1 MRWVKSLADLVTQ
14 NFWWKLLSLAIA
26 VVVWGLVANEPE
38 LSTFVTVA
46 VEYKNLPE
54 ELEISSD
61 PVSSVK
67 LELRGPSGELRD
79 VDNRANRPEVILDMS
94 KVGSG
99 EWTFPI
105 GDGSV
110 KLMRGVTLV
119 RAIPSEVRFTF
130 ERSVERTV
138 KVTPRF
144 TDRSGFE
151 VANFQVSPD
160 SMRIAGPVSRVN
172 NVKTVETDPVN
183 VPAKSGS
190 FEYPVSTFL
199 DDPYI
204 RFIGVARVTVTV
216 DVRKK

>member
-1 MRWVKSLADLVTQ
+1 MRWVKSLVDLVTQ

-26 VVVWGLVANEPE
+26 VVVWGLVANEAE
-38 LSTFVTVA
+38 LSTFVTVS

-79 VDNRANRPEVILDMS
+79 VDSRGNRPEVILDMS
-94 KVGSG
+94 KVRTG
-99 EWTFPI
+99 EQTFPI

-130 ERSVERTV
+130 ERSLERTV
-138 KVTPRF
+138 KVVPRF
-144 TDRSGFE
+144 TERSGFE
-151 VANFQVSPD
+151 VADFRVSPD
-160 SMRIAGPVSRVN
+160 SMHIAGPASRVN
-172 NVKTVETDPVN
+172 NVGSVQTDPVN
-183 VPAKSGS
+183 IPGKAGS
-190 FEYPVSTFL
+190 FEFPVNTFL

-204 RFIGVARVTVTV
+204 RFKGVARVTVTV